1 MKEYPFP
8 ENRMTKALTGLF
20 LFGLMYLARDTL
32 VTSSVLGFYKAQ
44 ACMLGLLIIAGVV
57 FLWWNRK
64 RLKAVISDKRMRL
77 LLICALG
84 LLLPM
89 VVKRDWQL
97 MYFSVL
103 LCVCAAVFLSYF
115 LQCREAAKYYV
126 GILAALGGY
135 SILCAYVLRRLP
147 DGNLLPVPMFDNQI
161 GVNFY
166 NFLFSFVPLD
176 YVKNRN
182 FGIFREPGVYQ
193 FFLVLALYLNHY
205 QVQWKSQKTTWIV
218 SGILT
223 LTTITTFATGGIIE
237 LGLFWILL
245 FFDKKLYRK
254 RWVWGIL
261 AGLAAALGILAAYC
275 ISRQNGL
282 YWEVYDMLIGKFTY
296 QEESIGDR
304 VGSVLV
310 NLEAFCRNP
319 LFGQNV
325 SSVLYAIENNTTA
338 SLIVFAMFGLFG
350 GVLHVTGWIALVWRK
365 EQKLWVNGM
374 LLLILFM
381 SFNTQN
387 LTADLFFWLFP
398 MMALTERV
406 LPRLEIPKREVA

>member
-8 ENRMTKALTGLF
+8 ENRMTRALTGLF

-64 RLKAVISDKRMRL
+64 RLKAVISDKHMGL

-89 VVKRDWQL
+89 LVKRDWQL

-161 GVNFY
+161 GVSFY

-193 FFLVLALYLNHY
+193 FFLILALYLNHY
-205 QVQWKSQKTTWIV
+205 QVRWKSQKTTWIV

-350 GVLHVTGWIALVWRK
+350 GVLHVAGWIALVWRK

-374 LLLILFM
+374 LLLILFL

>member
-8 ENRMTKALTGLF
+8 ENRMTRALTGLF

-64 RLKAVISDKRMRL
+64 RLKAVISDKRMGL

-193 FFLVLALYLNHY
+193 FFLILALYLNHY
-205 QVQWKSQKTTWIV
+205 QVRWKSQKTTWIV

-350 GVLHVTGWIALVWRK
+350 GVLHVAGWIALVWRK

>member
-1 MKEYPFP
+1 
-8 ENRMTKALTGLF
+8 
-20 LFGLMYLARDTL
+20 
-32 VTSSVLGFYKAQ
+32 
-44 ACMLGLLIIAGVV
+44 
-57 FLWWNRK
+57 
-64 RLKAVISDKRMRL
+64 
-77 LLICALG
+77 
-84 LLLPM
+84 
-89 VVKRDWQL
+89 
-97 MYFSVL
+97 
-103 LCVCAAVFLSYF
+103 
-115 LQCREAAKYYV
+115 
-126 GILAALGGY
+126 
-135 SILCAYVLRRLP
+135 
-147 DGNLLPVPMFDNQI
+147 
-161 GVNFY
+161 
-166 NFLFSFVPLD
+166 
-176 YVKNRN
+176 
-182 FGIFREPGVYQ
+182 
-193 FFLVLALYLNHY
+193 
-205 QVQWKSQKTTWIV
+205 
-218 SGILT
+218 
-223 LTTITTFATGGIIE
+223 
-237 LGLFWILL
+237 
-245 FFDKKLYRK
+245 
-254 RWVWGIL
+254 
-261 AGLAAALGILAAYC
+261 
-275 ISRQNGL
+275 
-282 YWEVYDMLIGKFTY
+282 MLIGKFTY

>member
-8 ENRMTKALTGLF
+8 ENRMTRALTGLF

-64 RLKAVISDKRMRL
+64 RLKAVISDKRMGL

-89 VVKRDWQL
+89 LVKRDWQL

-161 GVNFY
+161 GVSFY

-193 FFLVLALYLNHY
+193 FFLILALYLNHY
-205 QVQWKSQKTTWIV
+205 QVRWKSQKTTWIV

-254 RWVWGIL
+254 RRVWGIL

-350 GVLHVTGWIALVWRK
+350 GVLHVAGWIALVWRK

-374 LLLILFM
+374 LLLILFL

>member
-8 ENRMTKALTGLF
+8 ENRMTRALTGLF

-64 RLKAVISDKRMRL
+64 RLKAVISDKRMGL

-89 VVKRDWQL
+89 LVKRDWQL

-161 GVNFY
+161 GVSFY

-193 FFLVLALYLNHY
+193 FFLILALYLNHY
-205 QVQWKSQKTTWIV
+205 QVRWKSQKTTWIV

-350 GVLHVTGWIALVWRK
+350 GVLHVAGWIALVWRK

-374 LLLILFM
+374 LLLILFL

>member
-8 ENRMTKALTGLF
+8 ENRMTRALTGLF

-64 RLKAVISDKRMRL
+64 RLKAVISDKRMGL

-89 VVKRDWQL
+89 LVKRDWQL

-161 GVNFY
+161 GVSFY

-193 FFLVLALYLNHY
+193 FFLILALYLNHY
-205 QVQWKSQKTTWIV
+205 QVRWKSQKTTWIV

-350 GVLHVTGWIALVWRK
+350 GVLHVAGWIALVWRK

-374 LLLILFM
+374 LLLILFL

-406 LPRLEIPKREVA
+406 LPRLDIPKREVA

>member
-8 ENRMTKALTGLF
+8 ENRMTRALTGLF
-20 LFGLMYLARDTL
+20 RFGLMYLARDTL

-64 RLKAVISDKRMRL
+64 RLKAVISDKRMGL

-89 VVKRDWQL
+89 LVKRDWQL

-115 LQCREAAKYYV
+115 LQRREAAKYYV

-161 GVNFY
+161 GVSFY

-193 FFLVLALYLNHY
+193 FFLILALYLNHY
-205 QVQWKSQKTTWIV
+205 QVRWKSQKTTWIV

-350 GVLHVTGWIALVWRK
+350 GVLHVAGWIALVWRK

-374 LLLILFM
+374 LLLILFL

>member
-1 MKEYPFP
+1 MKAYPFP
-8 ENRMTKALTGLF
+8 ENRVTKVLTGLL
-20 LFGLMYLARDTL
+20 LFGLLYLARDTL
-32 VTSSVLGFYKAQ
+32 VTSSLLGFYKAQ
-44 ACMLGLLIIAGVV
+44 ACMLGLLVLAGAV

-64 RLKAVISDKRMRL
+64 NLKAVISDRRVVL

-89 VVKRDWQL
+89 VVKRDWQF

-103 LCVCAAVFLSYF
+103 LCVFTAVFLSFF
-115 LQCREAAKYYV
+115 LQCRGAAKYYV
-126 GILAALGGY
+126 GILAALGIY
-135 SILCAYVLRRLP
+135 SMLCAYVLRRLP
-147 DGNLLPVPMFDNQI
+147 DGNLVPVPVFDNQI
-161 GVNFY
+161 GVSFY
-166 NFLFSFVPLD
+166 NFLFSFVPMNF
-176 YVKNRN
+176 VRNRN

-193 FFLVLALYLNHY
+193 FFLILALYLNHY
-205 QVQWKSQKTTWIV
+205 QVEWKDQKTTWCI

-237 LGLFWILL
+237 LGLFWVLL

-254 RWVWGIL
+254 KWVWGIL
-261 AGLAAALGILAAYC
+261 AGLAAAVGILAAYC
-275 ISRQNGL
+275 ISRRNGL

-296 QEESIGDR
+296 QEESVGDR

-310 NLEAFCRNP
+310 NLEAFLHNP
-319 LFGQNV
+319 LFGQKIA
-325 SSVLYAIENNTTA
+325 SVLYAIENNTTA
-338 SLIVFAMFGLFG
+338 SLIMFAMFGLFG
-350 GVLHVTGWIALVWRK
+350 GVLHVAGWIALVWRK

-398 MMALTERV
+398 IMALTERV
-406 LPRLEIPKREVA
+406 LPCLKKREVA

>member
-8 ENRMTKALTGLF
+8 ENRMTRALTGLF

-64 RLKAVISDKRMRL
+64 RLKAVISDKRMGL

-161 GVNFY
+161 GVSFY

-193 FFLVLALYLNHY
+193 FFLILALYLNHY
-205 QVQWKSQKTTWIV
+205 QVRWKSQKTTWIV

-254 RWVWGIL
+254 RRVWGIL

-350 GVLHVTGWIALVWRK
+350 GVLHVAGWIALVWRK

-374 LLLILFM
+374 LLLILFL

>member
-1 MKEYPFP
+1 
-8 ENRMTKALTGLF
+8 
-20 LFGLMYLARDTL
+20 
-32 VTSSVLGFYKAQ
+32 
-44 ACMLGLLIIAGVV
+44 MLGLLIIAGVV

-64 RLKAVISDKRMRL
+64 RLKAVISDKRMGL

-161 GVNFY
+161 GVSFY

-193 FFLVLALYLNHY
+193 FFLILALYLNHY
-205 QVQWKSQKTTWIV
+205 QVRWKSQKTTWIV

-254 RWVWGIL
+254 RRVWGIL

-350 GVLHVTGWIALVWRK
+350 GVLHVAGWIALVWRK

-374 LLLILFM
+374 LLLILFL